1 MIDYPQ
7 RIKQL
12 RVKYNLTQEQLAK
25 KLGVGRTTIAYIE
38 QGSREINDSVKL
50 NLLKEFYYD
59 IENDVYIKELE
70 NIDIKPKNLIKLPFY
85 RIGVSAGSGTYIN
98 DDILEDYIIFDKR
111 VLNVLLPKNSNLE
124 YLQCFSVSGDSM
136 TSPEGKGI
144 LNGDL
149 IFVDISKKQIFDGIY
164 VIEANNELRIKRLIK
179 NLDGTLFIQSDNPK
193 YPKEVFN
200 PETSD
205 FTLSIV
211 GRVIFNISRSIF

>member
-136 TSPEGKGI
+136 T
-144 LNGDL
+144 
-149 IFVDISKKQIFDGIY
+149 DIGIFDGDY
-164 VIEANNELRIKRLIK
+164 VAIKKANDAKIGDVVLAVVDNE
-179 NLDGTLFIQSDNPK
+179 
-193 YPKEVFN
+193 
-200 PETSD
+200 
-205 FTLSIV
+205 FTLKTYKKDEKGPYLKPENKEYPIIRPKNSL
-211 GRVIFNISRSIF
+211 SIFGVALGIMRKINQ